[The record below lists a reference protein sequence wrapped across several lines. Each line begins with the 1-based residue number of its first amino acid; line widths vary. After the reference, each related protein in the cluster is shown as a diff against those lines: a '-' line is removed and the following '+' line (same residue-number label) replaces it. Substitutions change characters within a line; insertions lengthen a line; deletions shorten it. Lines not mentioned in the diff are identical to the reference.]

1 MSINNPGDGAGW
13 FYVSIEHVSDGVPC
27 GTLQNRY
34 QTEPLPFRGLD
45 QLFRLAQTSMD
56 ELDFPQNS
64 VRMRRFTGCGPQTKS
79 QDEYLRLRRE
89 AEAACRKPFMKH
101 GTRAA
106 FEIRVYCR
114 ANASWQGSAVFY
126 HNEHR
131 GQLDFR
137 SVLEL
142 MLAMQDE
149 VVNLETEIQ
158 RKGCGDKNA
167 CRAAV

>member
-1 MSINNPGDGAGW
+1 MSMNNPGDHAGW
-13 FYVSIEHVSDGVPC
+13 FYVSIEHVVDGVPC
-27 GTLQNRY
+27 GTLQNHY
-34 QTEPLPFRGLD
+34 QTEPLSFRGLD
-45 QLFRLAQTSMD
+45 QLFRLAQASMD

-64 VRMRRFTGCGPQTKS
+64 VRMRRFTGCGPQAKS

-89 AEAACRKPFMKH
+89 AEAACHKPYTKY

-106 FEIRVYCR
+106 FEIRVYYR
-114 ANASWQGSAVFY
+114 TNASWQGSAFFY

-131 GQLDFR
+131 GQVNFR

-149 VVNLETEIQ
+149 VVDLEAEIQ
-158 RKGCGDKNA
+158 RKSCRDKKA